1 MGWHR
6 RPGRGASGVDAAP
19 DVAVAV
25 GAARGGPQAVAGQ
38 NVPRFKGT
46 RPSYRAIDLEITIW
60 LFNIA
65 MENPL

>member
-6 RPGRGASGVDAAP
+6 RPSERGASGVDAAP

-38 NVPRFKGT
+38 NVPRFFGYEAVV
-46 RPSYRAIDLEITIW
+46 PSHKSGK
-60 LFNIA
+60 
-65 MENPL
+65 